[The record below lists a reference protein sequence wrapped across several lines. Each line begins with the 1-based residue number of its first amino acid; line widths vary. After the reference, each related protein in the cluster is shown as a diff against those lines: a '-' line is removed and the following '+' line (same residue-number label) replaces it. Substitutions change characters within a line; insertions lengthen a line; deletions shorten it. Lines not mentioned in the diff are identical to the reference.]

1 MARRGVHTY
10 MSFKATL
17 AHSEQD
23 FAATAQAAYEAC
35 SVIKSG
41 LDHGTL
47 DDLLVADIRR
57 EPFRRLVR

>member
-1 MARRGVHTY
+1 
-10 MSFKATL
+10 
-17 AHSEQD
+17 
-23 FAATAQAAYEAC
+23 
-35 SVIKSG
+35 VIKSG